1 MIILLALAVLAI
13 CAAVAGF
20 VMVSLASRRED
31 AALSLSNAPRGSI
44 QAFGRRMV
52 GFHGDAVCRR
62 SVRKPATSGHAAVT
76 DGIPLNGEYTVPPF
90 LPELPARPEELPAAL
105 SDLPHLVG

>member
-13 CAAVAGF
+13 CAATAGF

-52 GFHGDAVCRR
+52 GFHGDAGCRR
-62 SVRKPATSGHAAVT
+62 PVRRPASGHAAVA
-76 DGIPLNGEYTVPPF
+76 DGIARNGEYTVPPF
-90 LPELPARPEELPAAL
+90 LPDLPARPEELPAAL